1 MHVLDE
7 VQDVY
12 VEPCQPVHHQVELVH
27 DLIVVEY
34 LRRDGRVLRADLHVL
49 AVLRQEFL
57 VLAAVDGVEQ
67 ALGKVGTR
75 AEELHLLARLRGGD
89 AAADAV
95 VVAPDR
101 LHHIVVLILDGG
113 RRDGDAGGVL
123 LEVFRQC
130 RGVEH
135 RQVRLRGRPHVL
147 ERVEEAEVIA
157 RDHVAAVHADARHLE
172 RRPDRV
178 AGEQLIVRWD
188 AGELHHAE
196 LQRQVVDELLRLLLR
211 QRPLGEVAA
220 DVDVEEGGDAADAHR
235 RAVLRLDRGQIA
247 EVEPLDGFLGI
258 LGRRRDVVAVDLG
271 HLLHLLQ
278 RADLLCDLLALA
290 DDIVRHDT
298 AAAVGK
304 VLALLLDEEIEA
316 VERYT
321 AVVAD
326 DAAAAV
332 GIRQARDD
340 VAVTRLAHLRRI
352 GIKDGLIVGLVVFRE
367 DLVELGI
374 HLIAVRRSGLL
385 RHADATVRHE
395 RTLERLVRLEADHL
409 LQILQGIIDVAGPI
423 GGQARDDFRLTVEH
437 AALGALLFLQLLH
450 AAPELVGRLRRP
462 GQEALIAIVRRVVV
476 LDEVPDVHIV
486 RPLRT
491 LETSPRNVSIHSVH
505 HGPSFLYSIR
515 ISRIIASSTSSYY
528 VLWLDSLTKIKLT
541 YTALHSTQ

>member
-1 MHVLDE
+1 M
-7 VQDVY
+7 
-12 VEPCQPVHHQVELVH
+12 H
-27 DLIVVEY
+27 DLIVVEH
-34 LRRDGRVLRADLHVL
+34 LRRDGRVFRADLHVL
-49 AVLRQEFL
+49 AVLRQELL

-95 VVAPDR
+95 VIAPDR
-101 LHHIVVLILDGG
+101 LHHIVVLVLDGG
-113 RRDGDAGGVL
+113 RRDGDAGGVF
-123 LEVFRQC
+123 LEVVRQC
-130 RGVEH
+130 RRVEH
-135 RQVRLRGRPHVL
+135 RQIRLRGRPHVL

-157 RDHVAAVHADARHLE
+157 RDHVATVHADARHLE

-178 AGEQLIVRWD
+178 AREQLIIRWD

-196 LQRQVVDELLRLLLR
+196 LQRQVIDELLRLLLR

-220 DVDVEEGGDAADAHR
+220 DVDIEEGGNAADAHR
-235 RAVLRLDRGQIA
+235 RTVLRLDRGQIA
-247 EVEPLDGFLGI
+247 EVEPLDGLLGV

-278 RADLLCDLLALA
+278 RADLLRNLLALA
-290 DDIVRHDT
+290 DDIVRHD
-298 AAAVGK
+298 AAAAIGE
-304 VLALLLDEEIEA
+304 VLALLLDEEIKA
-316 VERYT
+316 VERHA

-326 DAAAAV
+326 DAAAAI

-340 VAVTRLAHLRRI
+340 VAMARLAHLRRI
-352 GIKDGLIVGLVVFRE
+352 GIEDGLIVGLVVLRE

-385 RHADATVRHE
+385 RHADAAVRHE
-395 RTLERLVRLEADHL
+395 RTLERLVGLETDHL

-423 GGQARDDFRLTVEH
+423 GSQARDDFRLTFEH

-450 AAPELVGRLRRP
+450 ATPELVGRLRRA
-462 GQEALIAIVRRVVV
+462 GQKALITIIRRVVV
-476 LDEVPDVHIV
+476 LDEVPDIHIV
-486 RPLRT
+486 CPLRT

-505 HGPSFLYSIR
+505 HGPPFLYSIR

-528 VLWLDSLTKIKLT
+528 VLRLDSLTKIN
-541 YTALHSTQ
+541 TA